1 MSPVHT
7 SPPSCNGNLA
17 FICWG
22 ANSTDCSHI
31 SALAQVGLW
40 VPTPDAERSSQ
51 SSCELLARLQEF
63 ASTGSSACLVHK
75 QPGFVAAVIEF
86 AFCIFFCVCVCV
98 CIVSIVCIQ
107 CNVCMC
113 TCTVTVCRVTDLQ
126 ELINRTGHNIIS
138 IHC

>member
-1 MSPVHT
+1 MVGGSNPTVTTGDYLFFPSLFGVNYHLMSPVHT

-75 QPGFVAAVIEF
+75 QPGFARCA
-86 AFCIFFCVCVCV
+86 
-98 CIVSIVCIQ
+98 
-107 CNVCMC
+107 
-113 TCTVTVCRVTDLQ
+113 
-126 ELINRTGHNIIS
+126 
-138 IHC
+138 